1 MLGHQGGEPMSQDD
15 PFAEPDDDAEKTVI
29 RPSPGGRR
37 PTAAAAPPRPAPA
50 MSSGPAVAIAPTGI
64 NPLVAAASS
73 LLGLAIRLKN
83 RASHADVE
91 GLHSRVVNEV
101 KKFERAALNSG
112 ASPEAVRAARYALCA
127 TVDDLVLNTPWGSRS
142 LWTTRSMVG
151 TFHNETS
158 GGERFFDILGHL
170 EKTPERNIDV
180 LELMYL
186 CLTLGFEGRLRIEQ
200 RGSSTHG
207 QIRDGLYRLIRRR
220 RGEFERDLSPH
231 WKGVDA
237 GHRPLTSYVPIWV
250 VGAIAAGLLTLTFMG
265 VSYALSFPAEVAS
278 TQLAAAQPRGPVT
291 IARAEPVPPP
301 PPPPMPEPGLLP
313 QIEGFLAE
321 EIRAGLVAV
330 EEDFQTITIRITG
343 QGMFRSGSDE
353 VQADF
358 LPLLRRIAGALNG
371 KPGEVI
377 VEGHSDG
384 DPIRTVRFPSNWHLS
399 LARAE
404 SVLAEV
410 AQTIDAPARLR
421 AEGMADTMPLVS
433 PELTREDKARNRRIE
448 LVLLK

>member
-1 MLGHQGGEPMSQDD
+1 MSQDD
-15 PFAEPDDDAEKTVI
+15 PFAEPEDDAEKTVI

-37 PTAAAAPPRPAPA
+37 PAKPAAPQQQRAAAPMP
-50 MSSGPAVAIAPTGI
+50 SGPAVAISQTGI
-64 NPLVAAASS
+64 NPLVAAAAA

-83 RASHADVE
+83 KASHSDVE

-151 TFHNETS
+151 TFHNELS
-158 GGERFFDILGHL
+158 GGERFYDILTHL
-170 EKTPERNIDV
+170 EKNPGRNTDV

-186 CLTLGFEGRLRIEQ
+186 CLTLGFEGRYRIEQ

-207 QIRDGLYRLIRRR
+207 QVRDGIYRIIRGN
-220 RGEFERDLSPH
+220 RGEFERELSPH
-231 WKGVDA
+231 WMGIDA
-237 GHRPLTSYVPIWV
+237 GHRPLTSYIPVWV

-265 VSYALSFPAEVAS
+265 VGYALSVPADLTAS
-278 TQLAAAQPRGPVT
+278 QLRQAPPTGETT
-291 IARAEPVPPP
+291 IARAQPAPPP
-301 PPPPMPEPGLLP
+301 PPPQMTEPDLLP
-313 QIEGFLAE
+313 QIQGFLAE
-321 EIRAGLVAV
+321 EIAARLVEV
-330 EEDFQTITIRITG
+330 EEDFQTITVRITG

-353 VQADF
+353 VQQQF
-358 LPLLRRIAGALNG
+358 LPLLRRISEALNSRG
-371 KPGEVI
+371 NDVI
-377 VEGHSDG
+377 IEGHSDG

-404 SVLAEV
+404 AVTAVMS
-410 AQTIDAPARLR
+410 QNIDNPGRLR
-421 AEGMADTMPLVS
+421 SEGMADTDRIVQVETS
-433 PELTREDKARNRRIE
+433 SQDKARNRRIE
-448 LVLLK
+448 VVLFK

>member
-1 MLGHQGGEPMSQDD
+1 MSQDD
-15 PFAEPDDDAEKTVI
+15 PFAEPEDDAEKTVI

-37 PTAAAAPPRPAPA
+37 PAAPAAPQQRAAAPMP
-50 MSSGPAVAIAPTGI
+50 SGPAVAISQTGI
-64 NPLVAAASS
+64 NPLVAAAAA

-83 RASHADVE
+83 KASHSDVE

-151 TFHNETS
+151 TFHNELS
-158 GGERFFDILGHL
+158 GGERFYDILTHL
-170 EKTPERNIDV
+170 EKNPGRNTDV

-186 CLTLGFEGRLRIEQ
+186 CLTLGFEGRYRIEQ

-207 QIRDGLYRLIRRR
+207 QVRDGIYRIIRGN
-220 RGEFERDLSPH
+220 RGEFERELSPH
-231 WKGVDA
+231 WMGIDA
-237 GHRPLTSYVPIWV
+237 GHRPLTSYIPVWV

-265 VSYALSFPAEVAS
+265 VGYALSVPADLTAS
-278 TQLAAAQPRGPVT
+278 QLQQLPPTGETT
-291 IARAEPVPPP
+291 IARAQPAPPP
-301 PPPPMPEPGLLP
+301 PPPQMTEPDLLP
-313 QIEGFLAE
+313 QIQGFLAE
-321 EIRAGLVAV
+321 EIAARLVEV
-330 EEDFQTITIRITG
+330 EEDFQTITVRITG

-353 VQADF
+353 VQQQF
-358 LPLLRRIAGALNG
+358 LPLLRRIAEALNSRG
-371 KPGEVI
+371 NDVI
-377 VEGHSDG
+377 IEGHSDG

-404 SVLAEV
+404 AVTVVMS
-410 AQTIDAPARLR
+410 QNIDNPGRLR
-421 AEGMADTMPLVS
+421 SEGMADTDRIVQVEAS
-433 PELTREDKARNRRIE
+433 AQDKARNRRIE
-448 LVLLK
+448 VVLFK

>member
-1 MLGHQGGEPMSQDD
+1 MSDDD
-15 PFAEPDDDAEKTVI
+15 PFAEPDDDAEKTVL

-37 PTAAAAPPRPAPA
+37 PAASPAPQPQQRA
-50 MSSGPAVAIAPTGI
+50 SAPMPAGPQVAITQTGI
-64 NPLVAAASS
+64 NPLVASASS

-83 RASHADVE
+83 RASHSDVE
-91 GLHSRVVNEV
+91 GLHGRVVNEV

-151 TFHNETS
+151 TFHNELS
-158 GGERFFDILGHL
+158 GGERFYDILSHL
-170 EKTPERNIDV
+170 EKNPGRNTDV

-186 CLTLGFEGRLRIEQ
+186 CLTLGFEGRYRIEQ
-200 RGSSTHG
+200 RGSSDHA
-207 QIRDGLYRLIRRR
+207 QIRDGLFRVVRGN
-220 RGEFERDLSPH
+220 RGEFERELSPH

-237 GHRPLTSYVPIWV
+237 GHRPLTSYVPVWV

-265 VSYALSFPAEVAS
+265 VSYALSVPANLTDTQISGAPPTGEVAIVRV
-278 TQLAAAQPRGPVT
+278 QP
-291 IARAEPVPPP
+291 APPP
-301 PPPPMPEPGLLP
+301 PPPAPP
-313 QIEGFLAE
+313 QALKEEIEGFLAPE
-321 EIRAGLVAV
+321 VREGLVLV
-330 EEDFQTITIRITG
+330 SEDFNAITIRITG
-343 QGMFRSGSDE
+343 QNMFRSGSDE
-353 VQADF
+353 VQPNF
-358 LPLLRRIAGALNG
+358 LPVLQRIALALND

-384 DPIRTVRFPSNWHLS
+384 DAIRTVRFPSNWHLS

-404 SVLAEV
+404 ATMAIV
-410 AQTIDAPARLR
+410 ARDLDDPSRLR
-421 AEGMADTMPLVS
+421 SEGLADTDRIVQVEQS
-433 PELTREDKARNRRIE
+433 AADKAQNRRIE